1 MTIRLD
7 NDIFSG
13 MRSDIVVAAGN
24 GQRNLNSDV
33 LRAEVS
39 KIPSFIQRP
48 ILVMTFKSVARR
60 AVYQPLGNGDW
71 VTLFQ
76 KIKIKLM
83 NTLAVGPRE
92 QSGNAKRCDR
102 GDQESLELLPSSLT
116 AALPEKALAT

>member
-13 MRSDIVVAAGN
+13 MRSDIVVAAEN

-39 KIPSFIQRP
+39 KIPSFIHRP

-76 KIKIKLM
+76 KHKDHADEY
-83 NTLAVGPRE
+83 TRRWPRE

-102 GDQESLELLPSSLT
+102 GDQESLELLPASLT